1 MDRQEAQEI
10 LQKYNEGKATAE
22 EIRLLENWYAAES
35 AKQQANP
42 QDEDYPAIREEIW
55 ARIQA
60 QKNGRGEPAKVIR
73 LWPRISAAAAIIFF
87 LIVAGY
93 LYKSKVFRDDTRPKK
108 ESQFTND
115 VKPGHNQATLT
126 LANGKKIILTK
137 GLSGLL
143 AQQGGTSVNATQNTI
158 IYNATPSG
166 DQFSYNTLTTARGE
180 QSPLPLVLADGTKVW
195 LNAESS
201 ITFPTAFNGKERVVK
216 LTGEAY
222 FEVKHNDQQP
232 FKVQTANQTIED
244 IGTSFNINAY
254 MNEPASRTTLL
265 EGAVRVNGLL
275 LKPGQQSDGKRI
287 ETVDTDEAVAWK
299 NGNFQ
304 FDNADIKTVM
314 RQLIRWYDVTI
325 EYQGNLANIHYTGTV
340 PRRSN
345 ISAVLKMLKE
355 TGGTDYK
362 IEGKTVTII
371 K

>member
-1 MDRQEAQEI
+1 MD
-10 LQKYNEGKATAE
+10 KYTFDQLA
-22 EIRLLENWYAAES
+22 
-35 AKQQANP
+35 
-42 QDEDYPAIREEIW
+42 
-55 ARIQA
+55 ARIADGTATKSEVELYNAWFNAYSDELEWKEDELGPLNDRKARLFENIEAEIKRQ
-60 QKNGRGEPAKVIR
+60 QPAKIIP
-73 LWPRISAAAAIIFF
+73 LYYKIAIAASVALFAIGGTYYF
-87 LIVAGY
+87 LQQ
-93 LYKSKVFRDDTRPKK
+93 PKT
-108 ESQFTND
+108 SQQIAQQQPHD
-115 VKPGHNQATLT
+115 IAPGHNQATLT
-126 LANGKKIILTK
+126 LANGQKIVLTK
-137 GLSGLL
+137 GLSGQL
-143 AQQGGTSVNATQNTI
+143 AVQNSTIINATQNTI
-158 IYNATPSG
+158 TYDAKNQTG

-180 QSPLPLVLADGTKVW
+180 QSPYPLVLADGTKVW

-201 ITFPTAFNGKERVVK
+201 ITFPTAFNGKERIVK

-222 FEVKHNDQQP
+222 FEVRHNNQQP
-232 FKVQTANQTIED
+232 FRVQTANQTIED

-254 MNEPASRTTLL
+254 MNEPVSRTTLL
-265 EGAVRVNGLL
+265 EGVVKVNGLL
-275 LKPGQQSDGKRI
+275 LKPGQQSDGKHI